1 MIVVRFLLLVLGC
14 VIVPNN
20 MWGFELVSTST
31 PLTVYH
37 SQNEADVVHTAVNLF
52 IDDMEA
58 VSGQLPVKTD
68 LLRNAR
74 LLIGTLGQESSFDCY
89 LSDWNI
95 PTDDIAG
102 KWEAFKIKVVER
114 KDVQYLLVLGSDARG
129 TAYGVLELS
138 RIMGVSP
145 WYWWADVSIEKR
157 KSCVLPAGY
166 ENVQSPSVQFR
177 GFFIND

>member
-1 MIVVRFLLLVLGC
+1 
-14 VIVPNN
+14 
-20 MWGFELVSTST
+20 
-31 PLTVYH
+31 
-37 SQNEADVVHTAVNLF
+37 
-52 IDDMEA
+52 MEA

-68 LLRNAR
+68 LLKNAR
-74 LLIGTLGQESSFDCY
+74 LLIGTLGQESSFDRY

-157 KSCVLPAGY
+157 KSCVLRFSFEVSLLMTKIG
-166 ENVQSPSVQFR
+166 
-177 GFFIND
+177 D